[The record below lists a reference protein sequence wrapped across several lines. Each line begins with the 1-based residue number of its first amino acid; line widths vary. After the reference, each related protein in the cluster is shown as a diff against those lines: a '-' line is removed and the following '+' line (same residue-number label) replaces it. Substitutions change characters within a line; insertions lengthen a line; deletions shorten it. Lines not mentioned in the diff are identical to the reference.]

1 MKEKNKILLLVVYQS
16 SINLNNC
23 MYIIKN
29 NNNSC
34 CSCVCNVCLW
44 YYIKIY
50 VVQRA
55 GSYTYWHRNDA
66 WNDAWN

>member
-34 CSCVCNVCLW
+34 CLCVCNSCIPGINMLCKELVARELAEL
-44 YYIKIY
+44 
-50 VVQRA
+50 VA
-55 GSYTYWHRNDA
+55 T
-66 WNDAWN
+66 